1 MVKLLYYF
9 ANDNLFQTL
18 ICSEG
23 GWSNQYALH
32 QVLSKKVVGTSP
44 CCLAVLCALCW
55 VTPVGFMLII
65 LTTCSPCE
73 LCTTYKYRRARKIK
87 MRKNKN
93 ERFIVASCSYIKCFT
108 STKSYWQIIEQ
119 ANRTALCKFE
129 SSAFIDLTYDV
140 VLEPTKFSLTLSTSS
155 ILFWWILQ
163 NKSPL
168 KVGAH
173 AHQQTLWT
181 FNVSFKNIQLR
192 NKQVKLY
199 RQGGRLNKICVNR
212 NFSGFW
218 LLYISHGKQNDVNR
232 SAI

>member
-1 MVKLLYYF
+1 
-9 ANDNLFQTL
+9 
-18 ICSEG
+18 
-23 GWSNQYALH
+23 
-32 QVLSKKVVGTSP
+32 
-44 CCLAVLCALCW
+44 
-55 VTPVGFMLII
+55 MLII
-65 LTTCSPCE
+65 LNTCSPCE
-73 LCTTYKYRRARKIK
+73 LCTTYKYRRARKRKI
-87 MRKNKN
+87 RKNKN

-108 STKSYWQIIEQ
+108 STKSYWQTSIIEQ

-129 SSAFIDLTYDV
+129 SAAFIDLTYEV
-140 VLEPTKFSLTLSTSS
+140 VLEPTKFSLTLSISN

-199 RQGGRLNKICVNR
+199 RQAGRLNKICVNR

-218 LLYISHGKQNDVNR
+218 FLDISRWKQNDVYR
-232 SAI
+232 RAV